1 MNHKY
6 KWALNVWC
14 NIQFVS
20 KPILLTAHNNPLK
33 DEKSDLNEFGFGHI
47 KFLLNNVIIQNTK
60 NNEYYIDYEY

>member
-1 MNHKY
+1 M
-6 KWALNVWC
+6 
-14 NIQFVS
+14 VS

-33 DEKSDLNEFGFGHI
+33 DEKSDLNEFGFGYI